1 MRGGG
6 DVIFLATRPPPA
18 APLPRGSGPEDAA
31 AARRQARAAET
42 TEARRDGGVG
52 THAVARALQACLPAA
67 SDRHVTASAARSS
80 LPAASSRY
88 EPGGDDAPGTW
99 ADALSVMADT
109 LRDLGS
115 LRTPHLGSSRPL
127 DPASDAVRVV
137 HPLSEHGARRAVFV
151 GVNYAPFVSGG
162 EKHRRRA
169 SSSVRLR
176 HREDDCRWMLE
187 TLAPRGFDDPDG
199 ARVLVDDGHED
210 GQPTW
215 ANITRAMAW
224 LTRRAQPG
232 DSLAFH
238 FSGRT
243 DLRRE
248 DDASGREGEKNAT
261 KKSTRRTDRDDA
273 VGPSAVSNDREFRTD
288 AALLPCDWE
297 EAGAITREELYA
309 RLVKPLP
316 RGAKLLVVID
326 SPDANA
332 ADVVDTPYAFGAD
345 SQTKYSDATQRDFDR
360 RPSVSLGKELRR
372 PVSLR
377 DALDASSAVADA
389 LFTDARGA
397 NVSKKKESVSER
409 KRKNGKREA
418 TSPETGC
425 CVVS

>member
-6 DVIFLATRPPPA
+6 DVIVLATRPPPP

-31 AARRQARAAET
+31 AARREARAAET

-80 LPAASSRY
+80 AASSRY
-88 EPGGDDAPGTW
+88 EGLKPGTW
-99 ADALSVMADT
+99 AEALSVMADA

-151 GVNYAPFVSGG
+151 GVNYASGG
-162 EKHRRRA
+162 GGEDHRRQRGP

-210 GQPTW
+210 GQPTR

-248 DDASGREGEKNAT
+248 DAASGRGGEN
-261 KKSTRRTDRDDA
+261 
-273 VGPSAVSNDREFRTD
+273 TD

-297 EAGAITREELYA
+297 ETGAITREELYA

-332 ADVVDTPYAFGAD
+332 ADVVDTPYAFGAE
-345 SQTKYSDATQRDFDR
+345 DATQRDFDR
-360 RPSVSLGKELRR
+360 RPSVSLGNELRR

-397 NVSKKKESVSER
+397 KEKKSVSER
-409 KRKNGKREA
+409 KRIQQQA

-425 CVVS
+425 CAVS

>member
-31 AARRQARAAET
+31 AARREARAAET

-80 LPAASSRY
+80 AASSRY
-88 EPGGDDAPGTW
+88 EDLKPGTW
-99 ADALSVMADT
+99 AEALSVMADA

-151 GVNYAPFVSGG
+151 GVNYASGG
-162 EKHRRRA
+162 GGEDHRRQRGP
-169 SSSVRLR
+169 SSVRLR

-210 GQPTW
+210 GQPTKV
-215 ANITRAMAW
+215 NILRAVRW

-248 DDASGREGEKNAT
+248 DDASGRFFAKGETIAT
-261 KKSTRRTDRDDA
+261 N
-273 VGPSAVSNDREFRTD
+273 VSDDREFRTD

-297 EAGAITREELYA
+297 ETGAITREELYA
-309 RLVKPLP
+309 RLVEPLP

-332 ADVVDTPYAFGAD
+332 ADVVDTPYAFGAE
-345 SQTKYSDATQRDFDR
+345 DATQRDFDR
-360 RPSVSLGKELRR
+360 RPSVSLGNELRR

-397 NVSKKKESVSER
+397 KEKKSVSER
-409 KRKNGKREA
+409 KRIKQQA

-425 CVVS
+425 CAVS

>member
-31 AARRQARAAET
+31 AARREARAAET

-80 LPAASSRY
+80 AASSRY
-88 EPGGDDAPGTW
+88 EGLKPGTW
-99 ADALSVMADT
+99 AEALSVMADA

-162 EKHRRRA
+162 EKHQRRA

-248 DDASGREGEKNAT
+248 DAASGRGGEN
-261 KKSTRRTDRDDA
+261 
-273 VGPSAVSNDREFRTD
+273 TD

-297 EAGAITREELYA
+297 ETGAITREELYA

-332 ADVVDTPYAFGAD
+332 ADVVDTPYAFGAE
-345 SQTKYSDATQRDFDR
+345 DATQRDFDR
-360 RPSVSLGKELRR
+360 RPSVSLGNELRR

-397 NVSKKKESVSER
+397 KEKKSVSER
-409 KRKNGKREA
+409 KRIQQQA

-425 CVVS
+425 CAVS

>member
-1 MRGGG
+1 MLGGG

-31 AARRQARAAET
+31 AARREARAAET

-80 LPAASSRY
+80 AASSRY
-88 EPGGDDAPGTW
+88 EDLKPGTW
-99 ADALSVMADT
+99 AEALSVMADA

-248 DDASGREGEKNAT
+248 GAASGPGGENIAT
-261 KKSTRRTDRDDA
+261 KKSTRGRRDDA
-273 VGPSAVSNDREFRTD
+273 VSPSAVSDDRDFRTD

-297 EAGAITREELYA
+297 ETGAITREELYA

-332 ADVVDTPYAFGAD
+332 ADVVETPFAFGAED
-345 SQTKYSDATQRDFDR
+345 VR
-360 RPSVSLGKELRR
+360 RGKENSGQDLGKAIRR

-377 DALDASSAVADA
+377 DALDASSAVAET
-389 LFTDARGA
+389 LFAEKANARGR
-397 NVSKKKESVSER
+397 E
-409 KRKNGKREA
+409 KNGNGARA
-418 TSPETGC
+418 PTPGGPTPGPPQTGC

>member
-31 AARRQARAAET
+31 AARREARAAET

-67 SDRHVTASAARSS
+67 SDQHVTASAARSS
-80 LPAASSRY
+80 AASSRY
-88 EPGGDDAPGTW
+88 EGLKPGTW
-99 ADALSVMADT
+99 AEALSVMADA

-151 GVNYAPFVSGG
+151 GVNYVPFVSGG

-176 HREDDCRWMLE
+176 HREDDCRLMLE

-389 LFTDARGA
+389 LFTDARGG
-397 NVSKKKESVSER
+397 NV
-409 KRKNGKREA
+409 
-418 TSPETGC
+418 
-425 CVVS
+425 

>member
-1 MRGGG
+1 MLGGG

-31 AARRQARAAET
+31 AARREARAAET

-80 LPAASSRY
+80 AASSRY
-88 EPGGDDAPGTW
+88 EDLKPGTW
-99 ADALSVMADT
+99 AEALSVMADA

-248 DDASGREGEKNAT
+248 GAASGPGGENIAT
-261 KKSTRRTDRDDA
+261 KKSTRGRRDDA
-273 VGPSAVSNDREFRTD
+273 VSPSAVSDDRDFRTD

-297 EAGAITREELYA
+297 ETGAITREELYA

-332 ADVVDTPYAFGAD
+332 ADVVDTPYAFGAE
-345 SQTKYSDATQRDFDR
+345 DATQRDFDR
-360 RPSVSLGKELRR
+360 RPSVSLGNELRR

-397 NVSKKKESVSER
+397 KEKKSVSER
-409 KRKNGKREA
+409 KRIKQQA

-425 CVVS
+425 CAVS

>member
-6 DVIFLATRPPPA
+6 DVIFLATRPPPV

-31 AARRQARAAET
+31 AARREARAAET

-80 LPAASSRY
+80 AASSRY
-88 EPGGDDAPGTW
+88 EGLKPGTW
-99 ADALSVMADT
+99 AEALSVMADA

-162 EKHRRRA
+162 EKHQRRA

-248 DDASGREGEKNAT
+248 DAASGRGGEN
-261 KKSTRRTDRDDA
+261 
-273 VGPSAVSNDREFRTD
+273 TD

-297 EAGAITREELYA
+297 ETGAITREELYA

-332 ADVVDTPYAFGAD
+332 ADVVDTPYAFGAE
-345 SQTKYSDATQRDFDR
+345 DATQRDFDR
-360 RPSVSLGKELRR
+360 RPSVSLGNELRR

-397 NVSKKKESVSER
+397 KEKKSVSER
-409 KRKNGKREA
+409 KRIKQQA

-425 CVVS
+425 CAVS

>member
-6 DVIFLATRPPPA
+6 DVIVLATRPPPP

-31 AARRQARAAET
+31 AARREARAAET

-80 LPAASSRY
+80 AASSRY
-88 EPGGDDAPGTW
+88 EGLKPGTW
-99 ADALSVMADT
+99 AEALSVMADA

-162 EKHRRRA
+162 EKHQRRA

-248 DDASGREGEKNAT
+248 DAASGRGGEN
-261 KKSTRRTDRDDA
+261 
-273 VGPSAVSNDREFRTD
+273 TD

-297 EAGAITREELYA
+297 ETGAITREELYA

-332 ADVVDTPYAFGAD
+332 ADVVDTPYAFGAE
-345 SQTKYSDATQRDFDR
+345 DATQRDFDR
-360 RPSVSLGKELRR
+360 RPSVSLGNELRR

-397 NVSKKKESVSER
+397 KEKKSVSER
-409 KRKNGKREA
+409 KRIKQQA

-425 CVVS
+425 CAVS

>member
-18 APLPRGSGPEDAA
+18 APLPRGSGPEDAE
-31 AARRQARAAET
+31 AARREARAAEA

-80 LPAASSRY
+80 AASSRY
-88 EPGGDDAPGTW
+88 EGLKPGTW
-99 ADALSVMADT
+99 AEALSVMADA

-162 EKHRRRA
+162 EKHQRRA

-248 DDASGREGEKNAT
+248 DAASGRGGEN
-261 KKSTRRTDRDDA
+261 
-273 VGPSAVSNDREFRTD
+273 TD

-297 EAGAITREELYA
+297 ETGAITREELYA

-332 ADVVDTPYAFGAD
+332 ADVVDTPYAFGAE
-345 SQTKYSDATQRDFDR
+345 DATQRDFDR
-360 RPSVSLGKELRR
+360 RPSVSLGNELRR

-397 NVSKKKESVSER
+397 KEKKSVSER
-409 KRKNGKREA
+409 KRIKQQA

-425 CVVS
+425 CAVS

>member
-31 AARRQARAAET
+31 AARREARAAET

-80 LPAASSRY
+80 AASSRY
-88 EPGGDDAPGTW
+88 EGLKPGTW
-99 ADALSVMADT
+99 AEALSVMADA

-151 GVNYAPFVSGG
+151 GVNYVNSFVSGG
-162 EKHRRRA
+162 EKTLNHRHRRRA

-248 DDASGREGEKNAT
+248 DDASGRFFAKGETIAT
-261 KKSTRRTDRDDA
+261 N
-273 VGPSAVSNDREFRTD
+273 VSDDREFRTD

-297 EAGAITREELYA
+297 ETGAITREELYA
-309 RLVKPLP
+309 RLVEPLP

-332 ADVVDTPYAFGAD
+332 ADVVDTPYAYGAE
-345 SQTKYSDATQRDFDR
+345 DATQTDFDR
-360 RPSVSLGKELRR
+360 RPSVSLENELRR

-397 NVSKKKESVSER
+397 KEKKNVSER
-409 KRKNGKREA
+409 KRKKQEA

>member
-1 MRGGG
+1 M
-6 DVIFLATRPPPA
+6 
-18 APLPRGSGPEDAA
+18 
-31 AARRQARAAET
+31 
-42 TEARRDGGVG
+42 
-52 THAVARALQACLPAA
+52 
-67 SDRHVTASAARSS
+67 
-80 LPAASSRY
+80 
-88 EPGGDDAPGTW
+88 
-99 ADALSVMADT
+99 
-109 LRDLGS
+109 
-115 LRTPHLGSSRPL
+115 
-127 DPASDAVRVV
+127 
-137 HPLSEHGARRAVFV
+137 
-151 GVNYAPFVSGG
+151 
-162 EKHRRRA
+162 
-169 SSSVRLR
+169 
-176 HREDDCRWMLE
+176 
-187 TLAPRGFDDPDG
+187 
-199 ARVLVDDGHED
+199 DDGHED

-273 VGPSAVSNDREFRTD
+273 VSPSAVSNDREFRTD

-389 LFTDARGA
+389 LFTDARA
-397 NVSKKKESVSER
+397 RMFQKKKKASPNENEKTGNE
-409 KRKNGKREA
+409 KRRLPRG
-418 TSPETGC
+418 GC

>member
-1 MRGGG
+1 MKGTSEADETTQMTVFVVGIRRDDEATGHTSSPPRVRRDERDDENIASRVVIVASRSVRVRRKYTHVVSVCLSESRAFASRRRTLSSYFIFCEKRRFAATRVGDAHSDRREPRGEMRGGG

-18 APLPRGSGPEDAA
+18 APLPRGSRPRGRGRGAPRGSRRGDDRSPKGRRRWD
-31 AARRQARAAET
+31 ARRGARAP
-42 TEARRDGGVG
+42 GVP
-52 THAVARALQACLPAA
+52 PAA

-248 DDASGREGEKNAT
+248 DDASG
-261 KKSTRRTDRDDA
+261 TRRRKKRDEKKAPDGLTATTA
-273 VGPSAVSNDREFRTD
+273 VGPSASRTT
-288 AALLPCDWE
+288 ASFEPTPRFYRATGKKRARSRARSC
-297 EAGAITREELYA
+297 TR
-309 RLVKPLP
+309 VW
-316 RGAKLLVVID
+316 
-326 SPDANA
+326 
-332 ADVVDTPYAFGAD
+332 
-345 SQTKYSDATQRDFDR
+345 
-360 RPSVSLGKELRR
+360 
-372 PVSLR
+372 
-377 DALDASSAVADA
+377 
-389 LFTDARGA
+389 
-397 NVSKKKESVSER
+397 
-409 KRKNGKREA
+409 
-418 TSPETGC
+418 
-425 CVVS
+425 

>member
-31 AARRQARAAET
+31 AARREARAAET

-80 LPAASSRY
+80 AASSRY
-88 EPGGDDAPGTW
+88 EGLKPGTW
-99 ADALSVMADT
+99 AEALSVMADA

-162 EKHRRRA
+162 EKHQRRA

-232 DSLAFH
+232 DSLVFH

-248 DDASGREGEKNAT
+248 DAASGRGGEN
-261 KKSTRRTDRDDA
+261 
-273 VGPSAVSNDREFRTD
+273 TD

-297 EAGAITREELYA
+297 ETGAITREELYA

-332 ADVVDTPYAFGAD
+332 ADVVDTPYAFGAE
-345 SQTKYSDATQRDFDR
+345 DATQRDFDR
-360 RPSVSLGKELRR
+360 RPSVSLGNELRR

-397 NVSKKKESVSER
+397 KEKKSVSER
-409 KRKNGKREA
+409 KRIKQQA

-425 CVVS
+425 CAVS